1 MENLAHC
8 GDDGACLH
16 DNGIYAIASIRD
28 TSYLERAH
36 SCRDEAALLEWRTD
50 FVAMRDRKMCSASGG
65 LDDKAH
71 ALVLSRADL
80 SGVERISEIPAIWD
94 YAWRLAMDIV
104 PDGKDIFLV
113 VNSKY
118 SRSQDWLH
126 VHVMEGSAAGLE
138 ARRRQRPESFG
149 ATLMQIDSLDQLPKA
164 VEALTGHALSTGEF
178 SILVVGKKAV
188 GNAKE
193 RLQVLVE
200 RIPECTFDNTERFYV
215 R

>member
-1 MENLAHC
+1 
-8 GDDGACLH
+8 
-16 DNGIYAIASIRD
+16 
-28 TSYLERAH
+28 
-36 SCRDEAALLEWRTD
+36 
-50 FVAMRDRKMCSASGG
+50 
-65 LDDKAH
+65 
-71 ALVLSRADL
+71 
-80 SGVERISEIPAIWD
+80 
-94 YAWRLAMDIV
+94 MDIV